1 MANKTFWKGEWHL
14 VVQQDPADDRGRL
27 GIPCPVFRDGE
38 DVKWVAAGAYGASG
52 HFIRALDSSRPVRAL
67 PRTGSRVYKVVT
79 QSDPWFA
86 GTFDPGR
93 LEAYLNEL
101 GAEGWHVVGVT
112 STERRGQAGAP
123 DAAAVRD
130 MVILVERLVDEAY
143 LVEERRRRGD
153 GVPPPPDL
161 HRS

>member
-112 STERRGQAGAP
+112 ST
-123 DAAAVRD
+123 
-130 MVILVERLVDEAY
+130 ILLERLVDEAY

-153 GVPPPPDL
+153 GIPPPPDL
-161 HRS
+161 HRT